1 MEGLGGVGYHCETPE
16 QVEAALEE
24 ALTLDGPS
32 LIHVPIDP
40 QAKRKP
46 QEFRWLAPR

>member
-1 MEGLGGVGYHCETPE
+1 MEGLVGKGYHCETAE
-16 QVEAALEE
+16 EVRAALKE

-40 QAKRKP
+40 QSARKP
-46 QEFRWLAPR
+46 QQFGWLAPR